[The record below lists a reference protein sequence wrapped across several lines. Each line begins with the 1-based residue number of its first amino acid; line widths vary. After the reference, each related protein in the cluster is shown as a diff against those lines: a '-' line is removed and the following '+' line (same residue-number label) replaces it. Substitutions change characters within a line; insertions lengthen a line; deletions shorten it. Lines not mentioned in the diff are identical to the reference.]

1 MSRPGELR
9 LDVYPGR
16 RDAERWRSP
25 LPGREP
31 LSHALLVGEGKGK
44 EVRLP
49 GWVRAQPPSSG
60 FLGPRELKAALC
72 GLPW

>member
-1 MSRPGELR
+1 M
-9 LDVYPGR
+9 YPGW
-16 RDAERWRSP
+16 RDAEGWRSP
-25 LPGREP
+25 LAGGEP

-44 EVRLP
+44 GVGLP

-60 FLGPRELKAALC
+60 FLGPRELKVALC